1 MKDIKIL
8 IIMLA
13 LLALSAT
20 TSILLLKEKA
30 NSRRLTDNISV
41 LQSEARQFTT
51 KDGHQ
56 ATKTDALI
64 LQPSEVKKLFPEVNS
79 QLKNMYIPASRTES
93 FTDTRS
99 VTDFTVRAANR
110 DTLRT
115 IRALPGNIPTTEAV
129 KTFKYSDR
137 WKTVNGLITP
147 DTTFIRVATVDSIF
161 TAIYKGDR
169 RHPWAWILSRRKLQ
183 VAATNRNPDNTI
195 TVIQGGV
202 IKR

>member
-8 IIMLA
+8 IIILI
-13 LLALSAT
+13 LLACSAT
-20 TSILLLKEKA
+20 TSVLWLKEKA

-56 ATKTDALI
+56 ASKTDALI

-110 DTLRT
+110 DSL
-115 IRALPGNIPTTEAV
+115 IKLPVLPGKIQQTQIL
-129 KTFKYSDR
+129 KTFHYSDK
-137 WKTVNGLITP
+137 WKSINGLIAP
-147 DTTFIRVATVDSIF
+147 DTTFIRVAAVDSIF
-161 TAIYKGDR
+161 TAIYRGDR